1 MQKASLAEA
10 ESEPHGLISKKTV
23 TLQGVS
29 VTQVTFGVG
38 AKWSNDLKSYAGTS
52 TCGKCVRLEE
62 SLPDFVD
69 RACRIAARGF
79 GAQWYAEGGHGRR
92 GRGGV

>member
-1 MQKASLAEA
+1 MAAHPHMQKASLAEA

-29 VTQVTFGVG
+29 VTQVTFDVG

-52 TCGKCVRLEE
+52 SCGE
-62 SLPDFVD
+62 
-69 RACRIAARGF
+69 
-79 GAQWYAEGGHGRR
+79 
-92 GRGGV
+92 